1 MPRDEDND
9 SPGAQRTITDLWSMN
24 MNPMRH
30 AVAQLRTPTERAEAS
45 FGAPQTEPTLN
56 AHGAAPG
63 APGAHAQQ
71 RGDVRVRGRG
81 GVSGAVPR
89 GGGRGAGAARGRRG
103 GAGGGAG
110 RGAGGGRGRAA
121 APLAPGHEGSTAGRK
136 RKIAPAVEE
145 DIDNT
150 DHEVESEDEETAEDR
165 QFIDNSSQDEEQGL
179 HAACDRLDEEPWQGR
194 APRASD
200 EAEPWSD
207 KKRTRSERRA
217 LLPLLERGMAEAD
230 RKVCEYYHKAPYG
243 LPTPNRLVTPYWLQ
257 QGHERQNN
265 QLVSGAFGSD
275 QQRAWCNDRGGHVEF
290 AARFFAPWKEDIAL
304 RVVSTDLADT
314 VVNPLVCSSNSTAK
328 ILHAIKTTHKQTE
341 LDLINGKFIQN
352 VFVGLQH
359 TSREL
364 ALAMHSGPFGGI
376 QGKADVVLWN
386 IRHGDE
392 VSNTSEDILNLVELI
407 SEGLQGTQ
415 GDELWPSVC
424 TLYTEP
430 FVRGKRGMQR
440 VQNGAQTVREYNHHK
455 AASRSVTHTVD
466 DIDPQLSR
474 RLWEYRMPGVA
485 FPQHDKRQLSRLVD
499 SRYQS
504 NDPSVA
510 GDPVVNAPQPP
521 VTEPVLADVFLWKH
535 VVRGVDELTRRI
547 TFVSVDAVYI
557 IAKFPANDPLVM
569 LQRMAENRT
578 KLCTLLT
585 NTMNHMNLVL
595 GKPSCAFD
603 QLFNTDRAGAA
614 DLVCEARMVEG
625 FFRYCD
631 TQRIRNVNLGGLRI
645 DVANYAEMQLWKR
658 YVDNVVDARRT
669 HFQMLT
675 DLALQDR
682 ANGRESRLPVESWAL
697 DYYPGVNF
705 RKVAR
710 AQLLEEMAAIEA
722 SWVAN
727 EDAANAKASLLDW
740 LNAQILDAS
749 GEFVLLCEGE
759 AFARNCGVWFKI
771 KTDSKRSEEE
781 ERVEQL
787 SKRNAKAEESLLGT
801 MSQPQQDVSMVR
813 LLLTNLCSEH
823 DPLDEF
829 LASAMWIP
837 DVDWLTR
844 EMHRIKQVDAVQW
857 LRDAIGQYQLVM
869 NIKRLHQTDTRRAE
883 LFRLVGKEKHPLR
896 ATLAQIGENTNIDIL
911 FRARVLKINSAVN
924 QSLQVM
930 RSCELL
936 QFRIAAMSV
945 EDLKKQG
952 VVANAWVK
960 DFEPQAVLEKQL
972 LAGEAYLDM
981 LSGELLLAHFWAL
994 STARIDVDLSY
1005 MNHLLMT
1012 LDRACMM
1019 THCMNTPGA
1028 YGQTLRVMDMAG
1040 TVNVLREPEK
1050 NNLKQTEL
1058 YMYDPKYAG
1067 AGLDQTKGNKGQ
1079 QENAHLNFNT
1089 QTPALQRE
1097 AVNNCDH
1104 SMRNVSKLSYTTLMG
1119 SGVLMNGEGVIL
1131 AHQRAHQTELGL
1143 CCYWSEFGKEGA
1155 EAHTM
1160 GWIESTMA
1168 HSGNADTGTEAG
1180 VKEASWNTTVQ
1191 MENQSV
1197 CPLRKL
1203 PVTIL
1208 TGNRPCNA
1216 TPASAV
1222 EGGRW
1227 ITIASSTQDKDN
1239 GLFVCRG
1246 ACGGHDTDVQAQLA
1260 QHAQVLLANDMSTG
1274 DVRSDIRIIDRVT
1287 AQNNMLY
1294 FLLLQWLRKDAT
1306 LLCSSLTVDPRPY
1319 NYSLRSNYRNLEC
1332 AVGRLASGLR
1342 RPYLANA
1349 NVWHRNAV
1357 GPWSR
1362 VLLVATHVSNVM
1374 GVALLGAMRRM
1385 CAGAPFDLALPYF
1398 LGIRALLT
1406 QPIGFLATLASLHLW
1421 LSAAVL
1427 DINVMIVTCY
1437 VFHFSGF
1444 QHTCTLRVLSLV
1456 LAGHA
1461 DSLSEDD
1468 LDAYLRLCDFLAPC
1482 VLEHDPGLAAGLRP
1496 PPGGPRPVLQGV
1508 LDPPSKEVLEKWAY
1522 WNVPAAEQDIRQ
1534 HHVSRTHGARAELR
1548 STYCQPN
1555 LGFVHSEYIKGFGS
1569 PPSGGYHTQPDKNI
1583 CGSPQ
1588 RTLATMFAL
1597 QQKEEAHRRR
1607 VTQSVPMLEHE
1618 NTPRFWAGVR
1628 AGTALPTP
1636 NMNTNDVFKLR
1647 FPFVAHTGVWWDEA
1661 MGTAGSC
1668 DGVLKQFVLQ
1678 SALSPAVTQHEF
1690 FTRLLAPYLRRRGMH
1705 ARVYGGPDALGA
1717 QRDAWATPVID
1728 SRQNMFEFCCNPS
1741 VSVQGKTQGIEVNI
1755 CMRLVH
1761 FVVLQ
1766 GLGVTRDWSPAAHDN
1781 ASFVSCVHL
1790 RNMSHVSLG
1799 CLSLLLHTCIDK
1811 ALVPVN
1817 SGLVQLPV
1825 PSPVLHA
1832 KAAAAIEYD
1841 ARLHVDTHTAAGDGR
1856 SENMLSV
1863 SARSPSVLNW
1873 TILSLAHGEH
1883 FLLYRSVADAWPE
1896 MKNARARHELFPFP
1910 PESVAHAAHIIGQIQ
1925 ACARRWALERAA
1937 PAAAPPAAPPAEAP
1951 RAERADPACALR
1963 YHNNLLPAMLALGR
1977 SIGPDEVAHEQHMLT
1992 LCSVQDGRELAC
2004 MSWEHGLL
2012 FTARVE
2018 RQRVVLRPT
2027 LPTHEWPAV
2036 EAMAHSDIMPF
2047 SAMPFPDET
2056 SVCVSEFQELLK
2068 HGVCLEGRSVE
2079 VDMRHP
2085 KRAGLRSLPCVM
2097 CPVVH
2102 WPVLLLLAQDGWT
2115 LPERPGLHVRPSA
2128 DLFRE
2133 HAERFVV
2140 LEWRAET
2147 PRGLVEPHV
2156 AALAAAERLEPAVF
2170 WAALDA
2176 CLALDAALRV
2186 VCSPASPVSPADH
2199 AAPAALQCVWL
2210 ECAGELQYFAS
2221 VAELCHAALAPET
2234 DGSRPVALVAA
2245 LEDRSCGV
2253 RRLPSGRHVACFWDF
2268 HVPAVL
2274 QERCQEAAR
2283 ALAACEA
2290 RAPGASATVTQRE
2303 VFESDLEALREGR
2316 DESAARRAAAG
2327 PAGARA
2333 YVSQAFFELAAL
2345 RPVFAPAG
2353 DALLRAPR
2361 RAAGSAPLPPACWGL
2376 VLERDGAF
2384 LRDGRYCVSA
2394 RADACAPPGAAAPP
2408 PEGTAPSIAFDMD
2421 FATMSRAMLQ
2431 EGTELWVHVNNT
2443 VYALILQHAR
2453 LQGTRVMLPVSED
2466 MHARLLD
2473 CPRVSRALRV
2483 FYVLGGSSHIKPIEA
2498 NTVRL
2503 ILIVAGKGSTPGR
2516 KSTADDRAD
2525 AASRVN
2531 ESIGPGH
2538 MKMITVT
2545 LPLYAQDG
2553 TPLVTY
2559 HRDPALPFYYYIK
2572 EDNISRARGSTAL

>member
-1 MPRDEDND
+1 
-9 SPGAQRTITDLWSMN
+9 
-24 MNPMRH
+24 
-30 AVAQLRTPTERAEAS
+30 EREGPPAGTKRK
-45 FGAPQTEPTLN
+45 GAP
-56 AHGAAPG
+56 
-63 APGAHAQQ
+63 
-71 RGDVRVRGRG
+71 
-81 GVSGAVPR
+81 
-89 GGGRGAGAARGRRG
+89 
-103 GAGGGAG
+103 
-110 RGAGGGRGRAA
+110 
-121 APLAPGHEGSTAGRK
+121 
-136 RKIAPAVEE
+136 PAEE
-145 DIDNT
+145 DIENT
-150 DHEVESEDEETAEDR
+150 DNESESEDEETAEDR
-165 QFIDNSSQDEEQGL
+165 LFIDNSSQEEECGL
-179 HAACDRLDEEPWQGR
+179 HVACDRERDSRHEEDWRERVPPAGEDTEQ
-194 APRASD
+194 
-200 EAEPWSD
+200 WSD
-207 KKRTRSERRA
+207 RKRTRSERRA

-265 QLVSGAFGSD
+265 QLVNGAFGSD

-290 AARFFAPWKEDIAL
+290 AARFFAPWKEDIPL
-304 RVVSTDLADT
+304 RAVSTDIADT
-314 VVNPLVCSSNSTAK
+314 VVDPLACSSNSTAK

-386 IRHGDE
+386 MRHGDE

-466 DIDPQLSR
+466 DIDPELRR
-474 RLWEYRMPGVA
+474 RLWQHRMPGVA
-485 FPQHDKRQLSRLVD
+485 FPEHDKAQLSRLVD

-510 GDPVVNAPQPP
+510 GEPVVNAPQPP

-535 VVRGVDELTRRI
+535 VVRGLDEQTRRI
-547 TFVSVDAVYI
+547 TYVSVDAVYI

-631 TQRIRNVNLGGLRI
+631 TQRIRNVNLGGLRM
-645 DVANYAEMQLWKR
+645 DVANYAEMQIWKR
-658 YVDNVVDARRT
+658 YIDNVVDARRT

-710 AQLLEEMAAIEA
+710 AQLLGELAVLEA
-722 SWVAN
+722 GWVAN
-727 EDAANAKASLLDW
+727 EDAANARASLLDW
-740 LNAQILDAS
+740 LNAQILDSS

-759 AFARNCGVWFKI
+759 AFARNCGIWFKI

-781 ERVEQL
+781 ERFEQL
-787 SKRNAKAEESLLGT
+787 SKRSLKSEESLLGT

-813 LLLTNLCSEH
+813 LFLTNLCSEQ

-829 LASAMWIP
+829 MASAMWIP
-837 DVDWLTR
+837 DVDWLAR

-896 ATLAQIGENTNIDIL
+896 ATLAQINENTNIDIL
-911 FRARVLKINSAVN
+911 FRARVLKINSAIN

-952 VVANAWVK
+952 AVADAWVK

-972 LAGEAYLDM
+972 LAGEAFLDV

-1005 MNHLLMT
+1005 MNQLLMI

-1097 AVNNCDH
+1097 AVNNCDY

-1239 GLFVCRG
+1239 GLFLCRG
-1246 ACGGHDTDVQAQLA
+1246 ASGAEGAELAELA
-1260 QHAQVLLANDMSTG
+1260 QHAQVQLANDMSTG
-1274 DVRSDIRIIDRVT
+1274 DVRSDIRVIDRVT

-1294 FLLLQWLRKDAT
+1294 FLLLQWLRKDVT

-1332 AVGRLASGLR
+1332 AVGRLANGLR

-1362 VLLVATHVSNVM
+1362 VLLVSTHVSNVM
-1374 GVALLGAMRRM
+1374 GAALLGAMRRVR
-1385 CAGAPFDLALPYF
+1385 AGAAFDLALPYF
-1398 LGIRALLT
+1398 LGVRALLT

-1421 LSAAVL
+1421 LAAAVL

-1437 VFHFSGF
+1437 VLHFSGF

-1461 DSLSEDD
+1461 DSLAEDD
-1468 LDAYLRLCDFLAPC
+1468 LDAYMRLCDYLAPC
-1482 VLEHDPGLAAGLRP
+1482 LLEHDPGLAAGLRP

-1534 HHVSRTHGARAELR
+1534 HHLSRTQGARAELR

-1597 QQKEEAHRRR
+1597 QQKDEAHRRR
-1607 VTQSVPMLEHE
+1607 VTQGVLMLEHE

-1668 DGVLKQFVLQ
+1668 DGVLKQFILQ
-1678 SALSPAVTQHEF
+1678 SALSPTITQHDF
-1690 FTRLLAPYLRRRGMH
+1690 FTRLLAPYLRRRGVS
-1705 ARVYGGPDALGA
+1705 ARVYGGPDAAGA
-1717 QRDAWATPVID
+1717 QRDAWATPVLD
-1728 SRQNMFEFCCNPS
+1728 SRQNMLEFCCNPS

-1766 GLGVTRDWSPAAHDN
+1766 GLGVTRDWNPAAHDN
-1781 ASFVSCVHL
+1781 AAFASCVHL
-1790 RNMSHVSLG
+1790 RNMSHVSLA

-1817 SGLVQLPV
+1817 SGLIHLPV

-1832 KAAAAIEYD
+1832 KAPAAIEYD
-1841 ARLHVDTHTAAGDGR
+1841 ARLHVDTHTAAVDGR

-1873 TILSLAHGEH
+1873 TMLSLTHGEH
-1883 FLLYRSVADAWPE
+1883 LLLYRSVADAWPE
-1896 MKNARARHELFPFP
+1896 MKNARARQELFPFP
-1910 PESVAHAAHIIGQIQ
+1910 PESVAHAAHIAGQIQ
-1925 ACARRWALERAA
+1925 ACARRWTLERAA
-1937 PAAAPPAAPPAEAP
+1937 PAGNDAG
-1951 RAERADPACALR
+1951 RADPACALR

-2018 RQRVVLRPT
+2018 RQRILVRPT
-2027 LPTHEWPAV
+2027 LPTHEWPGA
-2036 EAMAHSDIMPF
+2036 EDIAHGDIMPF
-2047 SAMPFPDET
+2047 SAMPFPDDS

-2068 HGVCLEGRSVE
+2068 HGVCLEGHNV
-2079 VDMRHP
+2079 VIDMRHP
-2085 KRAGLRSLPCVM
+2085 KRAGLRSLPCVL

-2115 LPERPGLHVRPSA
+2115 LPGRPGLHVRQSA
-2128 DLFRE
+2128 DLFHE
-2133 HAERFVV
+2133 HAARFVV
-2140 LEWRAET
+2140 LEWHAAT

-2156 AALAAAERLEPAVF
+2156 AALAAAERLEPAVL
-2170 WAALDA
+2170 WAALDV
-2176 CLALDAALRV
+2176 CLAPGAALRV
-2186 VCSPASPVSPADH
+2186 VCAAAGAPAPTSLEGTELAQPDA
-2199 AAPAALQCVWL
+2199 AALQCLWL
-2210 ECAGELQYFAS
+2210 ERDGELEFFAS
-2221 VAELCHAALAPET
+2221 VAELCHAALAPHT

-2245 LEDRSCGV
+2245 LESRACNV
-2253 RRLPSGRHVACFWDF
+2253 RLTPAGRHVACFWDF
-2268 HVPAVL
+2268 HAPPVL
-2274 QERCQEAAR
+2274 RERCDEAAR
-2283 ALAACEA
+2283 AFAAYEA
-2290 RAPGASATVTQRE
+2290 RAPGAAATPTQRE
-2303 VFESDLEALREGR
+2303 VFESDLEALREAR
-2316 DESAARRAAAG
+2316 DESAARLAAAG
-2327 PAGARA
+2327 PYGARA
-2333 YVSQAFFELAAL
+2333 YVSQAFFETATLQPA
-2345 RPVFAPAG
+2345 FAPAG
-2353 DALLRAPR
+2353 DALLRCPR
-2361 RAAGSAPLPPACWGL
+2361 RAAVTSPLPAACWGL

-2384 LRDGRYCVSA
+2384 LRDGRYFVSA
-2394 RADACAPPGAAAPP
+2394 RADVSAGAAA
-2408 PEGTAPSIAFDMD
+2408 ASSIPFEMD

-2431 EGTELWVHVNNT
+2431 EGSELWVHINNT
-2443 VYALILQHAR
+2443 VYTHILHHAR
-2453 LQGTRVMLPVSED
+2453 LQGVRVMLPVSED
-2466 MHARLLD
+2466 LHARLLE
-2473 CPRVSRALRV
+2473 CPEISRTLRV
-2483 FYVLGGSSHIKPIEA
+2483 FYVLGGSSHVKPIEA

-2503 ILIVAGKGSTPGR
+2503 ILIIAGKGSTPGR
-2516 KSTADDRAD
+2516 KSAADDRAD

-2531 ESIGPGH
+2531 ESIGPGN
-2538 MKMITVT
+2538 MKMMNVT

-2553 TPLVTY
+2553 TPLITY
-2559 HRDPALPFYYYIK
+2559 HRDPALPFYYYLK
-2572 EDNISRARGSTAL
+2572 EDSTSRARATTGV